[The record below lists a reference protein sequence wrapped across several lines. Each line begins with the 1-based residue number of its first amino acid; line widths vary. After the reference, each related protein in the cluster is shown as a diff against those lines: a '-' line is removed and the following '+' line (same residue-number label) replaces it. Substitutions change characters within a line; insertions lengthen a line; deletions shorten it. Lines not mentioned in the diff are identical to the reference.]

1 MLKRIVEIKS
11 DRNIESPVNCRVCAI
26 LSVSGFQHAIS
37 GHRNMSRSWPRRIGF
52 MAPAIMRRHYE
63 ADPHIVELSRESRVE
78 IHGSSRKLELPV
90 VRALIRG

>member
-1 MLKRIVEIKS
+1 
-11 DRNIESPVNCRVCAI
+11 
-26 LSVSGFQHAIS
+26 
-37 GHRNMSRSWPRRIGF
+37 MSRSWPRRIGF

-90 VRALIRG
+90 VKAYIRG